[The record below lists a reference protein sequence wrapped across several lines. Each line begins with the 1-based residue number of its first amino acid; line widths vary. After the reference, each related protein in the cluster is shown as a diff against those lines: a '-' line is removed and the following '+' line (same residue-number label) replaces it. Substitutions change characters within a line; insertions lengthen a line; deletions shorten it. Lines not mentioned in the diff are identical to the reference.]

1 MELVL
6 NNDEKPTQGAAKK
19 IPLMGAV
26 KPRVMSLPLKG
37 KSRGD
42 EFAAF
47 AESIGFTLD
56 PWQKYIA
63 DDFLTMDA
71 DGAFI
76 RKTIMVCVSRQNG
89 KTLLAALRILAG
101 LFVFGERSIIAM
113 SSNRSMALTT
123 FRQVVSIIE
132 SNESLRCQVK
142 LNIGKVGRFGSGTE
156 CVELKNGARY
166 EIVAAT
172 RDGARGKSADLLF
185 IDEVREISEE
195 AWKAAKPTT
204 RGRPNA
210 QTFLCSNAGDA
221 FSTVL
226 NNLRDRAISY
236 PAQSLGWYEYS
247 APQHSKIDDPKAWA
261 LANPSLGIR
270 ISEAVLAEAL
280 STDTPETF
288 RTESLT
294 QWISSLSSP
303 WPLGAWE
310 ACANTQL
317 KLAPGPVTFFGFD
330 VAQGRRTASLV
341 AGQYLDDGTIAVGM
355 LDAWR
360 SDNAVDDLVIAAK
373 IKEHADKYRPQL
385 ILFDH
390 YATASIAARLTAS
403 TLKCEDVSGQRF
415 YQASGDLLDAIVAKR
430 IVHAAQPAL
439 DEQMNACAAKTND
452 ASWRLVRR
460 ASAGDISGPI
470 ALAMIV
476 HKMNEP
482 ISLPMIITG

>member
-1 MELVL
+1 MELVI
-6 NNDEKPTQGAAKK
+6 DKSETAHMGTSKK
-19 IPLMGAV
+19 KPLMGAI

-63 DDFLTMDA
+63 DDFLTMDE
-71 DGAFI
+71 DNNFI

-101 LFVFGERSIIAM
+101 LFVFGEKSIIAM

-204 RGRPNA
+204 RARPNA

-247 APQHSKIDDPKAWA
+247 APQHSKINDPKAWA

-303 WPLGAWE
+303 WPLGSWE

-330 VAQGRRTASLV
+330 VAQGRRTASLM

-373 IKEHADKYRPQL
+373 IKEHADKYKPQL

-403 TLKCEDVSGQRF
+403 ALKCEDVSGQRF

-430 IVHAAQPAL
+430 VVHASQPAL

-470 ALAMIV
+470 ALAMLV